1 MPLAK
6 TKMVIPDA
14 DGDADND
21 GGDTSGGH
29 ELDVFS
35 GAAAFFYFSTE
46 RWQILPSFLEVP
58 SSLQSM
64 FGMQYFGMLLTAVGL
79 VADITHLKP
88 KEFAWG
94 VNVRTTKLW
103 S

>member
-1 MPLAK
+1 
-6 TKMVIPDA
+6 MVIPDA

-35 GAAAFFYFSTE
+35 GAAAFFFIF
-46 RWQILPSFLEVP
+46 R
-58 SSLQSM
+58 QSD
-64 FGMQYFGMLLTAVGL
+64 GRSCRL
-79 VADITHLKP
+79 
-88 KEFAWG
+88 
-94 VNVRTTKLW
+94 

>member
-1 MPLAK
+1 
-6 TKMVIPDA
+6 MVIPDA

-35 GAAAFFYFSTE
+35 GAAAFFLFFD
-46 RWQILPSFLEVP
+46 RAMADLAVFLRGSLK
-58 SSLQSM
+58 SSE
-64 FGMQYFGMLLTAVGL
+64 YVRYAVFWN
-79 VADITHLKP
+79 VADSSR
-88 KEFAWG
+88 AG
-94 VNVRTTKLW
+94 